1 MIKFTVETPNMGK
14 IVEPAVI
21 DFLSFGSDDTQKV
34 EKVKTI
40 YNRAKNAYITTGYFT
55 PRKEGNY
62 LANFSVIMENQKTDE
77 LTEGFA
83 DASFTVEPDQH
94 LYPSLSPQTATL
106 KLGDEIYLLL
116 SYKAPGA
123 KPEQFAREY
132 NYDVTEISQSYDDK
146 NGLHKVLILFK
157 PEKKKA
163 YQFQATVK
171 NLVTNISAVAKT
183 SITVK

>member
-1 MIKFTVETPNMGK
+1 
-14 IVEPAVI
+14 
-21 DFLSFGSDDTQKV
+21 
-34 EKVKTI
+34 VKTI

-62 LANFSVIMENQKTDE
+62 QAYFSVIMENQKTDE
-77 LTEGFA
+77 LTEGIA
-83 DASFTVEPDQH
+83 DVSFTVEPDQH

-123 KPEQFAREY
+123 NPEQFAREY
-132 NYDVTEISQSYDDK
+132 NYDVTEISQCFDEK

-157 PEKKKA
+157 PDKKKA
-163 YQFQATVK
+163 YRFQATVK
-171 NLVTNISAVAKT
+171 NLVTNMSAVAKT